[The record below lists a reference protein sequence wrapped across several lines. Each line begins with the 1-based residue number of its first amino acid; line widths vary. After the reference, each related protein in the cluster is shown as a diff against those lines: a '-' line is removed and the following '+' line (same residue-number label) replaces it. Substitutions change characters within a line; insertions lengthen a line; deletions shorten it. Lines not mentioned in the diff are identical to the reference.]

1 MRLKSYLLTALTAIL
16 LAGCN
21 CDHTDLWKKIN
32 SNADRIKALEK
43 WQEEVN
49 SNLASLQQL
58 LSTTDY
64 ITGVT
69 PVTQSG
75 VQVGYTIQF
84 LHTTPITIYNGEKGE
99 SGAKGEKGEA
109 GSTPQIS
116 VAQQADGN
124 WYWTL
129 NGEPLKD
136 EAGNAI
142 QANGTQGE
150 QGEQGEPGT
159 SAPAPQIL
167 LGSSLPTGITIK
179 TDGGAKNDDAW
190 YLSVDNKVTW
200 YRING
205 TDGADGDVL
214 FAKNGVDYTTSTEYV
229 TFTLADNTPDDPA
242 DNPTLRIPLYKG
254 IGITLTLQGSATA
267 LDLTQPLNVIQGNVL
282 TYTLTG
288 SDASVMQNDLTVS
301 ALMAD
306 GEGWTAKADRATKTI
321 TLSSTYTT
329 LSATLVVMLTDNKD
343 FSRSYTLPVKFAF
356 EGKGTATEPYLLAN
370 AQALKGLATIVNAK
384 QNYEGSHFKMTR
396 DIDLAD
402 VCGKDLNDGAG
413 IDWTPI
419 GYADYDND
427 IYIGFE
433 GTFDGDGHT
442 ISGLYINGVSKG
454 KNAQALFGYIG
465 PNATVKNFT
474 LKGEVSGYQYI
485 SGIAAGNRG
494 TISGCTNQCIV
505 LANSATEEGEEA
517 GYAGGITGEN
527 YGTIIDCHNE
537 ARITAT
543 DDYNS
548 PIGGITGSNGDEGI
562 IINCTNSATILS
574 EGDSNSNNGNAGG
587 ISGNNRGT
595 ITGCTNTGNVTGIGY
610 VGGITAETKGDI
622 ISGCINTG
630 DITGKYTVGG
640 ITGSYM
646 YGSLIACYNTGNVAT
661 TGSSY
666 AGGIVGTTQ
675 NEITACYST
684 GNVSGPSGASL
695 GGAIGARNN
704 GAQSTCYWG
713 IPGGSSLNGIGY
725 DDDSSNPPVKVDG
738 STVQW
743 TAGSGADNALATMNA
758 AIDTWNANQTDASLK
773 CNYKYEANSDAA
785 TGARTPLVL
794 KAVTTP

>member
-84 LHTTPITIYNGEKGE
+84 LHSAPITIYNGE
-99 SGAKGEKGEA
+99 KGEKGEA

-142 QANGTQGE
+142 QANGT

-214 FAKNGVDYTTSTEYV
+214 FAKNGVDYTTSTDYV

-288 SDASVMQNDLTVS
+288 SDAGVMQNDLTVS

-329 LSATLVVMLTDNKD
+329 LSATLVVMLTNNKD

-356 EGKGTATEPYLLAN
+356 EGKGTAAEPYLLAN
-370 AQALKGLATIVNAK
+370 AQELKKFAIATSAGRSYKN
-384 QNYEGSHFKMTR
+384 NYFKMTR
-396 DIDLAD
+396 DIDLSD
-402 VCGKDLNDGAG
+402 VCGKDLNNGAG
-413 IDWTPI
+413 INWTPI
-419 GYADYDND
+419 GCYDSKNI
-427 IYIGFE
+427 IYNAFE
-433 GTFDGDGHT
+433 GTFDGGGHT
-442 ISGLYINGVSKG
+442 ISGLYINEDTKDY
-454 KNAQALFGYIG
+454 QALFGYTG
-465 PNATVKNFT
+465 PHATVKNFT
-474 LKGEVSGYQYI
+474 LKGEASGVHCT
-485 SGIAAGNRG
+485 SSIAATNEG

-505 LANSATEEGEEA
+505 TSEGG
-517 GYAGGITGEN
+517 GYTGGITGMNE
-527 YGTIIDCHNE
+527 GTIIDCHNE
-537 ARITAT
+537 AKITITGSSDNYNYAT
-543 DDYNS
+543 
-548 PIGGITGSNGDEGI
+548 GGITGINENEGA
-562 IINCTNSATILS
+562 IINCTNSATILLS
-574 EGDSNSNNGNAGG
+574 AAGRSGYYAGG
-587 ISGNNRGT
+587 ISGYSVSTNI
-595 ITGCTNTGNVTGIGY
+595 ITGCTNTGNVTGGNY
-610 VGGITAETKGDI
+610 TGGITGWAARNI
-622 ISGCINTG
+622 ITGCINTG
-630 DITGKYTVGG
+630 NITGEKTVGG
-640 ITGSYM
+640 IIGIYYDNAT
-646 YGSLIACYNTGNVAT
+646 LIACYNTGNVAT
-661 TGSSY
+661 TSSDN
-666 AGGIVGTTQ
+666 AGGIVGTTY
-675 NEITACYST
+675 NDITACYST

-695 GGAIGARNN
+695 GGAIGARSN
-704 GAQSTCYWG
+704 GEQSTCYWG
-713 IPGGSSLNGIGY
+713 IPGGSSLNAIGY
-725 DDDSSNPPVKVDG
+725 DTGIGNPPVKVDG

>member
-64 ITGVT
+64 ITGVV

-84 LHTTPITIYNGEKGE
+84 LHSAPITIYNGEKGE
-99 SGAKGEKGEA
+99 KGEA
-109 GSTPQIS
+109 GSTPKIS

-150 QGEQGEPGT
+150 QGVPGT

-167 LGSSLPTGITIK
+167 LGSSLPTSGITIK
-179 TDGGAKNDDAW
+179 TDGGTKNDDAW

-205 TDGADGDVL
+205 TDGADGDAI
-214 FAKNGVDYTTSTEYV
+214 FAPNGVDYTTSTDYV

-288 SDASVMQNDLTVS
+288 SDANVMQNDLTVS

-356 EGKGTATEPYLLAN
+356 EGKGTATEPYLLST
-370 AQALKGLATIVNAK
+370 AQALQGLAARVNAR
-384 QNYEGSHFKMTR
+384 QNYEGSYFKMTR

-419 GYADYDND
+419 GYVDSDNG

-442 ISGLYINGVSKG
+442 ISGLYINGASKG
-454 KNAQALFGYIG
+454 KNFQALFSYIG

-485 SGIAAGNRG
+485 SGIAAGNKG

-505 LANSATEEGEEA
+505 LANTATEEGEEA
-517 GYAGGITGEN
+517 GHAGCITGEN

-543 DDYNS
+543 GSYNS
-548 PIGGITGSNGDEGI
+548 PIGGITGRNGDEGI

-574 EGDSNSNNGNAGG
+574 EGESDANDGYAGG
-587 ISGNNRGT
+587 ISGNNYGT
-595 ITGCTNTGNVTGIGY
+595 ITGCTNTGNVTGIGC
-610 VGGITAETKGDI
+610 VGGITTETSDGI

-630 DITGKYTVGG
+630 DITGKHTVGG
-640 ITGSYM
+640 ITGDYT

-666 AGGIVGTTQ
+666 AGGIVGAAN

-695 GGAIGARNN
+695 GGAIGARSS

-713 IPGGSSLNGIGY
+713 IPGGSSLNAIGY
-725 DDDSSNPPVKVDG
+725 DIGSGNPPVKVDG
-738 STVQW
+738 ITVQW

-785 TGARTPLVL
+785 TGARTPLLL
-794 KAVTTP
+794 KAVTAP

>member
-84 LHTTPITIYNGEKGE
+84 LHSAPITIYNGEKGE
-99 SGAKGEKGEA
+99 KGEA
-109 GSTPQIS
+109 GSTPKIS

-142 QANGTQGE
+142 QANGT

-205 TDGADGDVL
+205 TDGADGDAI
-214 FAKNGVDYTTSTEYV
+214 FAKNGVDYTTSTDYV

-306 GEGWTAKADRATKTI
+306 GEGWTAKADHATKTI

-329 LSATLVVMLTDNKD
+329 LSATLIVMLTDNKD
-343 FSRSYTLPVKFAF
+343 FSRSYTLPVKFVF
-356 EGKGTATEPYLLAN
+356 EGKGTAAEPYLLAT
-370 AQALKGLATIVNAK
+370 AQELKKFAIATSAGRSYKN
-384 QNYEGSHFKMTR
+384 NCFKVTQ
-396 DIDLAD
+396 DIDLSD

-413 IDWTPI
+413 INWTPI
-419 GYADYDND
+419 GCYDSKNN
-427 IYIGFE
+427 IHNAFE
-433 GTFDGDGHT
+433 GTFDGGGHT
-442 ISGLYINGVSKG
+442 ISGLYINEDTE
-454 KNAQALFGYIG
+454 NYQALFGYTG
-465 PNATVKNFT
+465 PHATVKNFT
-474 LKGEVSGYQYI
+474 LKGEASGVYCT
-485 SGIAAGNRG
+485 SGIVAANRG

-505 LANSATEEGEEA
+505 TSEG
-517 GYAGGITGEN
+517 GDYTGGITGMNE
-527 YGTIIDCHNE
+527 GTIIDCRNE
-537 ARITAT
+537 AKITMT
-543 DDYNS
+543 GNSDNYNYA
-548 PIGGITGSNGDEGI
+548 IGGITGINENKGV
-562 IINCTNSATILS
+562 IINCTNSATILLS
-574 EGDSNSNNGNAGG
+574 AAGRNNRFAGG
-587 ISGNNRGT
+587 ISGYSESTNI
-595 ITGCTNTGNVTGIGY
+595 ITGCTNTGNVTGGNY
-610 VGGITAETKGDI
+610 TGGITGWAARNI
-622 ISGCINTG
+622 ITGCINTG
-630 DITGKYTVGG
+630 NITGERTVGG
-640 ITGSYM
+640 IIGIYYDNAT
-646 YGSLIACYNTGNVAT
+646 LIACYNTGNVAT
-661 TGSSY
+661 TSSDN
-666 AGGIVGTTQ
+666 AGGIVGTTY
-675 NEITACYST
+675 NDITACYST

-695 GGAIGARNN
+695 GGAIGERGNSK
-704 GAQSTCYWG
+704 AQSTCYWG
-713 IPGGSSLNGIGY
+713 IPGGSSLNAIGY
-725 DDDSSNPPVKVDG
+725 DAGSGNPPVKVDG

-743 TAGSGADNALATMNA
+743 TAGSDTDNALTTMNA

-785 TGARTPLVL
+785 TSARTPLLL